1 MTMQRYKGF
10 WRGVIFLIYFR
21 WIICELGAW
30 YRNDA
35 PIIEK
40 TNRGIRCL
48 FAPTFFFTLRERDKK
63 TRHPEVECRV
73 LLIALSRSLS
83 RSGGTL
89 SREGW

>member
-1 MTMQRYKGF
+1 MMTMQRYKGF

-40 TNRGIRCL
+40 ANRGI
-48 FAPTFFFTLRERDKK
+48 
-63 TRHPEVECRV
+63 
-73 LLIALSRSLS
+73 
-83 RSGGTL
+83 
-89 SREGW
+89 